1 MSFPKR
7 HQDQHPSLIG
17 PDTSEATTDELIR
30 DAILEDE
37 TPLSNCC
44 GEKFIDWTD
53 LCGNCREHAS
63 AEIQGFTF
71 PGGDGVKFTITYDVE
86 TLELISFEKEAGQ

>member
-17 PDTSEATTDELIR
+17 PDTSETTTDELIR

-37 TPLSNCC
+37 TPLTNCC
-44 GEKFIDWTD
+44 GERFYDEHDI
-53 LCGNCREHAS
+53 CGGCGEHAS

-71 PGGDGVKFTITYDVE
+71 RRGDGVKFTITYDVE
-86 TLELISFEKEAGQ
+86 TLKLLSIEKEAGQ